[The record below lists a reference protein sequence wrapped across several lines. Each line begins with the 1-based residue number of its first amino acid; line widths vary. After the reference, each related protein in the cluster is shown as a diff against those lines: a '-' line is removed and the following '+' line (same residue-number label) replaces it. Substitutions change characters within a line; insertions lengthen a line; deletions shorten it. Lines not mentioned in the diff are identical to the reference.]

1 MQLLVDPWRAP
12 HAGTHCTWEARQSPR
27 QAHSGSGWHLRART
41 IKPAGLYS
49 HAPATM
55 PCSRQLE
62 GLGRTLDPRA
72 SEQGHWNC
80 NIIQQIVAL
89 SSPSRRACALVHDP
103 SPIFALASPSRRVLV
118 CALHDPSSRSRIW
131 KRTPSMTNSR
141 EGHGQGARDRSRGLP
156 LQERAPRRRK
166 QARSESGPSASRP
179 KKKPSAATR
188 REALPQ
194 QRSSSEWH
202 DGCRN
207 HRRRGRGASRPT
219 RRRARAA

>member
-1 MQLLVDPWRAP
+1 MSQWKFFQLEVMVVKTVSRCNCWWTHGEPRMPEPIAP
-12 HAGTHCTWEARQSPR
+12 GKQDNPPA
-27 QAHSGSGWHLRART
+27 QAHSSWHLRVRT

-131 KRTPSMTNSR
+131 KWTPS
-141 EGHGQGARDRSRGLP
+141 
-156 LQERAPRRRK
+156 
-166 QARSESGPSASRP
+166 
-179 KKKPSAATR
+179 
-188 REALPQ
+188 
-194 QRSSSEWH
+194 
-202 DGCRN
+202 
-207 HRRRGRGASRPT
+207 
-219 RRRARAA
+219 